1 MDKTPLATIEILLL
15 EAVRKTDL
23 TSVKSGISF
32 TLEMASINIISIPL
46 SLNKIEEEIFGK
58 DKPTEHILNFIIKLD
73 TMLQLNG
80 YYNLNNIDYSIN
92 TKYRFVSESSEQL
105 FVKKYIRLIYTLRM
119 FAGIIVKE
127 LDKFLLKEDNN
138 EA

>member
-1 MDKTPLATIEILLL
+1 MDKTPLTMIEILLL

-23 TSVKSGISF
+23 TSVESGLSF

-80 YYNLNNIDYSIN
+80 YYNLNNIDYTISS
-92 TKYRFVSESSEQL
+92 KYRFVSDSDEQV
-105 FVKKYIRLIYTLRM
+105 FIKKYIRLIYTLRM
-119 FAGIIVKE
+119 FATIIVKE

-138 EA
+138 AE

>member
-105 FVKKYIRLIYTLRM
+105 FVKKYIRLIYTRRM